1 MDVVKK
7 NNVFFMEGLMYLHHP
22 QIIKAIDL
30 VKKGRIGEIKK
41 INSALVTELVRSFF
55 FLN

>member
-30 VKKGRIGEIKK
+30 VKKGK
-41 INSALVTELVRSFF
+41 LVK
-55 FLN
+55 